1 MCDLATAVENN
12 VDIKFA
18 ILNNQSLGMVKQMQD
33 VFYDREYYAVEY
45 SGNPDFVKLAA
56 AYGIDGMRVTRKD
69 EVDDAVRHAM
79 EVNGPVIID
88 FVVKEDEQVYPW
100 IPAGE
105 SVHEMI
111 EEQPVAHNSP
121 LPLREG

>member
-18 ILNNQSLGMVKQMQD
+18 ILNNGSLGMVKQMQD
-33 VFYDREYYAVEY
+33 VFYDKDYYAVEY

-79 EVNGPVIID
+79 EVSGPVIID
-88 FVVKEDEQVYPW
+88 FVIKPDEQVYPW

-111 EEQPVAHNSP
+111 EVQPSQGGP
-121 LPLREG
+121 Y